1 MTRCC
6 RFCKTPLT
14 ATFVD
19 LGMSPLSNAFIKQE
33 RISAM
38 ERFYPL
44 HAFVCES
51 CFLVQLEEFES
62 PDRIFSDYVYFSS
75 YSESWLEHC
84 RRYVEQMIERF
95 GYGPS
100 SFVVEVASNDGYL
113 LQNFVRHKVPCL
125 GIEPAANVAEVA
137 VKKGIPT
144 RAVFFGE
151 ETARALRSEG
161 KAADLLIGNNVFAH
175 VPDINDFAAG
185 MKLALAPQGIITLEF
200 PHLLELIA
208 HNEFDTIYH
217 EHFSYLSMLAVEK
230 IFTAHGLM
238 VFAVDQLPTHGGSLR
253 IYGQHADNSA
263 RSVEPSVAAVRKLEK
278 AARLDEV
285 ATYTSFRSQVEKA
298 KRELLSFIIQA
309 KEEGKT
315 IAAYGA
321 AAKGNTLL
329 NYCGIRSDF
338 IDYVVDRNPHKQGL
352 YTPGT
357 HIPVYA
363 PEKIAE
369 TKPDYV
375 LILPWN
381 LKDEVMSQLSA
392 IRSWGGRFVIPI
404 PSLQVLA

>member
-1 MTRCC
+1 M
-6 RFCKTPLT
+6 
-14 ATFVD
+14 
-19 LGMSPLSNAFIKQE
+19 
-33 RISAM
+33 
-38 ERFYPL
+38 
-44 HAFVCES
+44 
-51 CFLVQLEEFES
+51 
-62 PDRIFSDYVYFSS
+62 
-75 YSESWLEHC
+75 
-84 RRYVEQMIERF
+84 
-95 GYGPS
+95 
-100 SFVVEVASNDGYL
+100 
-113 LQNFVRHKVPCL
+113 
-125 GIEPAANVAEVA
+125 
-137 VKKGIPT
+137 KKGIPT